1 MYKDL
6 KFPVL
11 IVHRD
16 IKADTVAGERVR
28 GIAHELEQDGFSIL
42 STASSAEG
50 RIVAST
56 HHGLACILVA
66 AEGAGENQRLLQ
78 DVVELIRVARVRAP
92 QLPIFALGEQVTI
105 ENAPAESMADL
116 HQLRGILYLFE
127 DTVPF
132 LARQVARAARNYLA
146 GLLPPFFRA
155 LVEHTAQSNYSWHTP
170 GHGGGVAYRKSPVGQ
185 AFHQFF
191 GENTL
196 RSDLSVS
203 VPELGSLLD
212 HTGPLAEAEDRA
224 ARNFGAD
231 HTFFVINGTS
241 TANKIVWHSM
251 VGREDLVLVDR
262 NCHKSILHS
271 IIMTGAIPLYL
282 TPERNE
288 LGIIGPIPLSEF
300 SKQSIAAKIAA
311 SPLARGRE
319 PKVKLAVVTN
329 STYDGLCYNA
339 ELIKQTLGDS
349 VEVLHFDEAWYAYA
363 AFHEFY
369 DGRYGMGTSRSE
381 EGPLVFATHSTH
393 KMLAAFSQASMIHV
407 QDGGTRKLDVARFNE
422 AFMMHISTSPQ
433 YGIIAS
439 LDVASAM
446 MEGPAGRSLI
456 QETFDEALSFR
467 RALANVRQNLDRN
480 AGMFCFQAATVLQ
493 ELERHA
499 PEVLIAA
506 RAALADG
513 SSLENGQCRQRELA
527 AGAFA
532 EAPDISVDY
541 ALMERSDKVA
551 VVPCSIGWSDIGSWQ
566 ALRELSAADENGNQ
580 VRGESVLHDVSNCYI
595 DSPKRLVGAVGV
607 HDLIIVDTPDALL
620 VADAAR
626 SQDVKFV
633 AQELKRR
640 GHDAFRLHRTV
651 SRPWGTYTVL
661 EEGRRFKIKRIV
673 VRPKA
678 SLSLQMHHHRSE
690 HWIVVSGMALVE
702 NGEREFLLN
711 TNESTFIPAGH
722 SHRLSNPGII
732 DLVMIEVQSGEYLGE
747 DDIVRFND
755 IYGRAPA
762 SDEKKA

>member
-16 IKADTVAGERVR
+16 IKADTVAGDRVR
-28 GIAHELEQDGFSIL
+28 AIARELEQDGFTIL

-66 AEGAGENQRLLQ
+66 AEGAGENKHLLQ
-78 DVVELIRVARVRAP
+78 DMVELIRIARVRAP

-105 ENAPAESMADL
+105 ENAPAEAMPDL
-116 HQLRGILYLFE
+116 NQLRGILYLFE

-132 LARQVARAARNYLA
+132 LARQVARAARNYLD

-155 LVEHTAQSNYSWHTP
+155 LVQHTAQSNYSWHTP

-212 HTGPLAEAEDRA
+212 HTGPLAEAEARA

-231 HTFFVINGTS
+231 HTYFVINGTS

-251 VGREDLVLVDR
+251 VGRDDLVLVDR

-282 TPERNE
+282 CPERNE

-300 SKQSIAAKIAA
+300 SRESIQAKIDA
-311 SPLARGRE
+311 SPLARGRA

-369 DGRYGMGTSRSE
+369 SGRFGMGTSRG
-381 EGPLVFATHSTH
+381 EGAPLVFTTHSTH
-393 KMLAAFSQASMIHV
+393 KLLAAFSQASMIHV
-407 QDGGTRKLDVARFNE
+407 QDGGTRQLDRDRFNE

-467 RALANVRQNLDRN
+467 RALANLRQNLAPDDWW
-480 AGMFCFQAATVLQ
+480 FSIWQPPQAEGAEGVATGDWLLQPQADWHGFGDIAEDYVL
-493 ELERHA
+493 LD
-499 PEVLIAA
+499 PIKVTLVMPG
-506 RAALADG
+506 LT
-513 SSLENGQCRQRELA
+513 A
-527 AGAFA
+527 AGALDLSGIPAAVVSKFLWERGLVVEKTGLYSFLVLFSMGITKGKWSTLLTELLEFKRSYDA
-532 EAPDISVDY
+532 NLPLFDALPSIAREGGTQYQGMGLRDLCDALHACYRENATAKALKRMYTVLPEV
-541 ALMERSDKVA
+541 ALM
-551 VVPCSIGWSDIGSWQ
+551 P
-566 ALRELSAADENGNQ
+566 ADAYNQ
-580 VRGESVLHDVSNCYI
+580 LVRGEVEAVPIEQLEGRIAAVMLVPYPPGIPLIMPGERFTAQTRSILDYLAFARTFAERFPGFDADVHGLQRQEE
-595 DSPKRLVGAVGV
+595 DGA
-607 HDLIIVDTPDALL
+607 
-620 VADAAR
+620 
-626 SQDVKFV
+626 
-633 AQELKRR
+633 
-640 GHDAFRLHRTV
+640 
-651 SRPWGTYTVL
+651 YTVDC
-661 EEGRRFKIKRIV
+661 IK
-673 VRPKA
+673 
-678 SLSLQMHHHRSE
+678 L
-690 HWIVVSGMALVE
+690 
-702 NGEREFLLN
+702 
-711 TNESTFIPAGH
+711 
-722 SHRLSNPGII
+722 
-732 DLVMIEVQSGEYLGE
+732 
-747 DDIVRFND
+747 
-755 IYGRAPA
+755 
-762 SDEKKA
+762 

>member
-16 IKADTVAGERVR
+16 IKADTVAGDRVR
-28 GIAHELEQDGFSIL
+28 AIARELELDGFSIL
-42 STASSAEG
+42 SSASSAEG

-56 HHGLACILVA
+56 HHGLSCILVA
-66 AEGAGENQRLLQ
+66 AEGAGENRHLMQ
-78 DVVELIRVARVRAP
+78 DMVELIRVARVRAP
-92 QLPIFALGEQVTI
+92 DLPIFALGEQVTI
-105 ENAPAESMADL
+105 ENAPVEAMHDL
-116 HQLRGILYLFE
+116 NHLRGILYLYE
-127 DTVPF
+127 DTVAF
-132 LARQVARAARNYLA
+132 LARQVARAARNYLD
-146 GLLPPFFRA
+146 GLLPPFFKA
-155 LVEHTAQSNYSWHTP
+155 LVQHTAESNYSWHTP

-212 HTGPLAEAEDRA
+212 HTGPLAAAEERA

-251 VGREDLVLVDR
+251 VARDDLVLVDR

-282 TPERNE
+282 CPTRNE

-300 SKQSIAAKIAA
+300 SRESIQAKIDA

-339 ELIKQTLGDS
+339 ELIKQTLAGS
-349 VEVLHFDEAWYAYA
+349 VEVMHFDEAWFAYA

-369 DGRYGMGTSRSE
+369 TGRFGMGTTRE
-381 EGPLVFATHSTH
+381 EGAPLVFSTHSTH

-407 QDGGTRKLDVARFNE
+407 QDGGERQLDRDRFND

-467 RALANVRQNLDRN
+467 RALANLRQNLPASDWWFSIWQPPGAEGVEQVASSDWQLQPNADWHGFGDVADDYVLLDPIKVTLATPGLTADGVLGATGIPAAVVSKFLWERGLVVEKTGLYSFLVLFSMGITKGKWSTLLTELLEFKRSYDGN
-480 AGMFCFQAATVLQ
+480 VVLSQSLPSIAAAGGSRYAGMGLRDLCDQLHSCYRDNATAKAMM
-493 ELERHA
+493 R
-499 PEVLIAA
+499 
-506 RAALADG
+506 
-513 SSLENGQCRQRELA
+513 
-527 AGAFA
+527 
-532 EAPDISVDY
+532 
-541 ALMERSDKVA
+541 M
-551 VVPCSIGWSDIGSWQ
+551 
-566 ALRELSAADENGNQ
+566 
-580 VRGESVLHDVSNCYI
+580 
-595 DSPKRLVGAVGV
+595 
-607 HDLIIVDTPDALL
+607 
-620 VADAAR
+620 
-626 SQDVKFV
+626 
-633 AQELKRR
+633 
-640 GHDAFRLHRTV
+640 
-651 SRPWGTYTVL
+651 YTVL
-661 EEGRRFKIKRIV
+661 PEIAMKPADAYDKLVRREIEAVPVAELQGRIAAV
-673 VRPKA
+673 
-678 SLSLQMHHHRSE
+678 M
-690 HWIVVSGMALVE
+690 LVPYPPGIPLIMP
-702 NGEREFLLN
+702 GERF
-711 TNESTFIPAGH
+711 TPATR
-722 SHRLSNPGII
+722 SII
-732 DLVMIEVQSGEYLGE
+732 DYLEFARTFDRSFPGF
-747 DDIVRFND
+747 DSDVHGLQHQD
-755 IYGRAPA
+755 SPDGRCYTV
-762 SDEKKA
+762 DCIKE

>member
-16 IKADTVAGERVR
+16 IKADTVAGDRVR
-28 GIAHELEQDGFSIL
+28 AIAQELEQDGFSIL

-66 AEGAGENQRLLQ
+66 AEGAGENKNLLQ
-78 DVVELIRVARVRAP
+78 DMVELIRIARRRAP

-105 ENAPAESMADL
+105 ENAPAEAMVDL
-116 HQLRGILYLFE
+116 NQLRGILYLFE

-132 LARQVARAARNYLA
+132 LARQVARAARNYLDC
-146 GLLPPFFRA
+146 LLPPFFKA
-155 LVEHTAQSNYSWHTP
+155 LVQHTAQSNYSWHTP

-212 HTGPLAEAEDRA
+212 HTGPLAEAESRA

-231 HTFFVINGTS
+231 HTYFVINGTS

-251 VGREDLVLVDR
+251 VGRDDLVLVDR

-282 TPERNE
+282 CPERNE

-300 SKQSIAAKIAA
+300 SRESIQAKIDA
-311 SPLARGRE
+311 SPLARGRV
-319 PKVKLAVVTN
+319 PSSSGAMVKLVVVTN

-339 ELIKQTLGDS
+339 ELIKQTLGNS

-369 DGRYGMGTSRSE
+369 AGRYGMGTARTE
-381 EGPLVFATHSTH
+381 AAPLVFTTHSTH
-393 KMLAAFSQASMIHV
+393 KLLAAFSQASMIHV
-407 QDGGTRKLDVARFNE
+407 QDGGVRQLDRDRFNE

-467 RALANVRQNLDRN
+467 RALANLRQNLSADDWWFSIWQPAKAEGTDDVVTQDWLLQPQADWHGFGEVAKDYVLLDPIKVTLVTPGLTADGKLDERGIPAAVVSKFLWERGLVVEKTGLYSFLVLFSMGITKGKWSTLLTELLEFKRSYDANLPLSDVLPSIAQAGKAFYQDMGLRDLCDALHACYREN
-480 AGMFCFQAATVLQ
+480 ATAKALKRMYTVL
-493 ELERHA
+493 
-499 PEVLIAA
+499 PEVAIKP
-506 RAALADG
+506 AD
-513 SSLENGQCRQRELA
+513 A
-527 AGAFA
+527 
-532 EAPDISVDY
+532 Y
-541 ALMERSDKVA
+541 
-551 VVPCSIGWSDIGSWQ
+551 
-566 ALRELSAADENGNQ
+566 NQ
-580 VRGESVLHDVSNCYI
+580 LVRGEVEAVPIEQLEGRIAAVMLVPYPPGIPLIMPGERFTAQTRSIIDYLAFARTFDRSFPGFDADVHGLQREN
-595 DSPKRLVGAVGV
+595 GV
-607 HDLIIVDTPDALL
+607 
-620 VADAAR
+620 
-626 SQDVKFV
+626 
-633 AQELKRR
+633 
-640 GHDAFRLHRTV
+640 
-651 SRPWGTYTVL
+651 YTVDC
-661 EEGRRFKIKRIV
+661 IK
-673 VRPKA
+673 A
-678 SLSLQMHHHRSE
+678 
-690 HWIVVSGMALVE
+690 
-702 NGEREFLLN
+702 
-711 TNESTFIPAGH
+711 
-722 SHRLSNPGII
+722 
-732 DLVMIEVQSGEYLGE
+732 
-747 DDIVRFND
+747 
-755 IYGRAPA
+755 
-762 SDEKKA
+762 

>member
-28 GIAHELEQDGFSIL
+28 AIAEELSQDGFTIL

-78 DVVELIRVARVRAP
+78 DMVELIRIARVRAP

-105 ENAPAESMADL
+105 ENAPAEAMADL
-116 HQLRGILYLFE
+116 NHLRGILYLYE
-127 DTVPF
+127 DTVSF
-132 LARQVARAARNYLA
+132 LARQVARAAHNYLD
-146 GLLPPFFRA
+146 GLLPPFFKA
-155 LVEHTAQSNYSWHTP
+155 LVQHTEQSNYSWHTP

-212 HTGPLAEAEDRA
+212 HTGPLAEAEARA

-251 VGREDLVLVDR
+251 VGRDDLVLVDR

-282 TPERNE
+282 CPERNE

-300 SKQSIAAKIAA
+300 SKESIQAKIDA
-311 SPLARGRE
+311 SPLAKGRA

-339 ELIKQTLGDS
+339 ELIKRTLADS

-369 DGRYGMGTSRSE
+369 AGRYGMGTE
-381 EGPLVFATHSTH
+381 CGEKTPLVFTTHSTH
-393 KMLAAFSQASMIHV
+393 KLLAAFSQASMIHV
-407 QDGGTRKLDVARFNE
+407 QDGGARQLDRERFNE

-467 RALANVRQNLDRN
+467 RALANLRQNLKADDWWFSIWQPPQAEGVQTGDWLLQPNAAWHGFGEIAEDYVLLDPIKVTLVMPGLSAEGALAESGIPAAVVGKFLWERGLVVEKTGLYSFLVLFSMGITKGKWSTLLTELLEFKRLYDAN
-480 AGMFCFQAATVLQ
+480 VALVDALPSVAREDAARYAGMGLRDLCDQLHACYRENATAKALKRMYTVLPQ
-493 ELERHA
+493 VA
-499 PEVLIAA
+499 IKP
-506 RAALADG
+506 AD
-513 SSLENGQCRQRELA
+513 A
-527 AGAFA
+527 
-532 EAPDISVDY
+532 Y
-541 ALMERSDKVA
+541 
-551 VVPCSIGWSDIGSWQ
+551 
-566 ALRELSAADENGNQ
+566 NQ
-580 VRGESVLHDVSNCYI
+580 LVRGEVEAVPIEQLEGRIAAVMLVPYPPGIPLIMPGERFTAETRSIIDYLQFARTFDSQFPGFDADVHGLQR
-595 DSPKRLVGAVGV
+595 DGAC
-607 HDLIIVDTPDALL
+607 
-620 VADAAR
+620 
-626 SQDVKFV
+626 
-633 AQELKRR
+633 
-640 GHDAFRLHRTV
+640 
-651 SRPWGTYTVL
+651 YTVDC
-661 EEGRRFKIKRIV
+661 IK
-673 VRPKA
+673 
-678 SLSLQMHHHRSE
+678 Q
-690 HWIVVSGMALVE
+690 
-702 NGEREFLLN
+702 
-711 TNESTFIPAGH
+711 
-722 SHRLSNPGII
+722 
-732 DLVMIEVQSGEYLGE
+732 
-747 DDIVRFND
+747 
-755 IYGRAPA
+755 
-762 SDEKKA
+762 

>member
-1 MYKDL
+1 MHKDL

-16 IKADTVAGERVR
+16 IKADTVAGDRVR
-28 GIAHELEQDGFSIL
+28 AIAQELEQDGFSIL

-56 HHGLACILVA
+56 HHGLACILVT
-66 AEGAGENQRLLQ
+66 AEGAGENKHLLQ
-78 DVVELIRVARVRAP
+78 DMVELIRIARARAP

-105 ENAPAESMADL
+105 ENAPAEAMADL
-116 HQLRGILYLFE
+116 NQLRGILYLFE

-132 LARQVARAARNYLA
+132 LARQVARAARNYLD
-146 GLLPPFFRA
+146 GLLPPFFKA
-155 LVEHTAQSNYSWHTP
+155 LVQHTSQSNYSWHTP

-212 HTGPLAEAEDRA
+212 HTGPLAEAEARA

-231 HTFFVINGTS
+231 HTYFVINGTS

-251 VGREDLVLVDR
+251 VGRDDLVLVDR

-282 TPERNE
+282 CPERNE

-300 SKQSIAAKIAA
+300 SRESIQAKIDA

-319 PKVKLAVVTN
+319 AKVKLAVVTN

-339 ELIKQTLGDS
+339 ELVKQTLGDS
-349 VEVLHFDEAWYAYA
+349 VEVLHFDEAWFAYA

-369 DGRYGMGTSRSE
+369 SGRYGMGTTCTE
-381 EGPLVFATHSTH
+381 NTPLVFTTHSTH
-393 KMLAAFSQASMIHV
+393 KLLAAFSQASMIHV
-407 QDGGTRKLDVARFNE
+407 QDGGVRQLDTDRFNE

-467 RALANVRQNLDRN
+467 RALANLGQNLSADDWWFTIWQPPQAEGTVDIATADWVLQPQADWHGFGDIAEDYVLLDPIKVTLVMPGLTAGGKLDERGIPAAVVSKFLWERGLVVEKTGLYSFLVLFSMGITKGKWSTLLTELLEFKRSYDANLPLASVLPSIAKAGGAQYHGLGLRDLCDALHNCYREN
-480 AGMFCFQAATVLQ
+480 ATAKALKHMYTVL
-493 ELERHA
+493 
-499 PEVLIAA
+499 PEIAIKP
-506 RAALADG
+506 AD
-513 SSLENGQCRQRELA
+513 A
-527 AGAFA
+527 
-532 EAPDISVDY
+532 Y
-541 ALMERSDKVA
+541 
-551 VVPCSIGWSDIGSWQ
+551 
-566 ALRELSAADENGNQ
+566 NQ
-580 VRGESVLHDVSNCYI
+580 LVRGEVEAVPVNQLQGRVAAVMLVPYPPGIPLIMPGERFTAATRSIIDYLEFARRFDDSFPGFDADVHGLQRRE
-595 DSPKRLVGAVGV
+595 DAGAVV
-607 HDLIIVDTPDALL
+607 
-620 VADAAR
+620 
-626 SQDVKFV
+626 
-633 AQELKRR
+633 
-640 GHDAFRLHRTV
+640 
-651 SRPWGTYTVL
+651 YTVDC
-661 EEGRRFKIKRIV
+661 I
-673 VRPKA
+673 
-678 SLSLQMHHHRSE
+678 
-690 HWIVVSGMALVE
+690 
-702 NGEREFLLN
+702 RE
-711 TNESTFIPAGH
+711 
-722 SHRLSNPGII
+722 
-732 DLVMIEVQSGEYLGE
+732 
-747 DDIVRFND
+747 
-755 IYGRAPA
+755 
-762 SDEKKA
+762 

>member
-16 IKADTVAGERVR
+16 IKADTVAGDRVR
-28 GIAHELEQDGFSIL
+28 AIAQELEQDGFSIL

-66 AEGAGENQRLLQ
+66 AEGAGEDKRLLQ
-78 DVVELIRVARVRAP
+78 DMVELIRISRVRAP

-105 ENAPAESMADL
+105 ENAPAEAMADL
-116 HQLRGILYLFE
+116 NQLRGILYLFE

-132 LARQVARAARNYLA
+132 LARQVARAARNYLD
-146 GLLPPFFRA
+146 GLLPPFFKA
-155 LVEHTAQSNYSWHTP
+155 LVQHTAQSNYSWHTP

-212 HTGPLAEAEDRA
+212 HTGPLAEAEARA

-231 HTFFVINGTS
+231 HTYFVINGTS

-251 VGREDLVLVDR
+251 VGRDDLVLVDR

-282 TPERNE
+282 CPERNE

-300 SKQSIAAKIAA
+300 SRESIQAKIDA
-311 SPLARGRE
+311 SPLARGRV
-319 PKVKLAVVTN
+319 PSSSGAMVKLVVVTN

-339 ELIKQTLGDS
+339 ELIKQTLGNS

-369 DGRYGMGTSRSE
+369 AGRYGMGTARTE
-381 EGPLVFATHSTH
+381 NAPLVFTTHSTH
-393 KMLAAFSQASMIHV
+393 KLLAAFSQASMIHV
-407 QDGGTRKLDVARFNE
+407 QDGGVRQLDRDRFNE

-467 RALANVRQNLDRN
+467 RALANLRQNLSIDDWWFSIWQPPQVGGDN
-480 AGMFCFQAATVLQ
+480 ASTGDWLLQPQADWHGFGEVAEDYVLLDPIKVTLVTPGLTAGGTLDAQGIPAAVVSKFLWERGLVVEKTGLYSFLVLFSMGITKGKWSTLLTELLEFKRSYDANLPLSDVLPSIAQAGKAFYQGMGLRDLCDALHACYRENATAKALKRMYTVL
-493 ELERHA
+493 
-499 PEVLIAA
+499 PEVAIKP
-506 RAALADG
+506 AD
-513 SSLENGQCRQRELA
+513 A
-527 AGAFA
+527 
-532 EAPDISVDY
+532 Y
-541 ALMERSDKVA
+541 
-551 VVPCSIGWSDIGSWQ
+551 
-566 ALRELSAADENGNQ
+566 NQ
-580 VRGESVLHDVSNCYI
+580 LVRGEVEAVPIEQLEGRIAAVMLVPYPPGIPLIMPGERFTAQTRSIIDYLIFARTFDLSFPGFDADVHGLQ
-595 DSPKRLVGAVGV
+595 REEGV
-607 HDLIIVDTPDALL
+607 
-620 VADAAR
+620 
-626 SQDVKFV
+626 
-633 AQELKRR
+633 
-640 GHDAFRLHRTV
+640 
-651 SRPWGTYTVL
+651 YTVDCIR
-661 EEGRRFKIKRIV
+661 G
-673 VRPKA
+673 
-678 SLSLQMHHHRSE
+678 
-690 HWIVVSGMALVE
+690 
-702 NGEREFLLN
+702 
-711 TNESTFIPAGH
+711 
-722 SHRLSNPGII
+722 
-732 DLVMIEVQSGEYLGE
+732 
-747 DDIVRFND
+747 
-755 IYGRAPA
+755 
-762 SDEKKA
+762 

>member
-16 IKADTVAGERVR
+16 IKADTVAGDRVR
-28 GIAHELEQDGFSIL
+28 AIAQELEQDGFSIL

-66 AEGAGENQRLLQ
+66 AEGAGENSNLLQ
-78 DVVELIRVARVRAP
+78 DMLELIRIARRRAP
-92 QLPIFALGEQVTI
+92 QLPIFAIGEQVTI
-105 ENAPAESMADL
+105 ENAPAEAMIDL
-116 HQLRGILYLFE
+116 NQLRGILYLFE

-132 LARQVARAARNYLA
+132 LARQVARAARNYLDC
-146 GLLPPFFRA
+146 LLPPFFKA
-155 LVEHTAQSNYSWHTP
+155 LVQHTSQSNYSWHTP

-212 HTGPLAEAEDRA
+212 HTGPLAEAEARA

-231 HTFFVINGTS
+231 HTYFVINGTS

-251 VGREDLVLVDR
+251 VGRDDLVLVDR

-282 TPERNE
+282 CPERNE

-300 SKQSIAAKIAA
+300 SRESIQAKIDA
-311 SPLARGRE
+311 SPLARGRV
-319 PKVKLAVVTN
+319 PSSSGAMVKLVVVTN

-339 ELIKQTLGDS
+339 ELIKQTLGNS

-369 DGRYGMGTSRSE
+369 SGRYGMGTLKTDDT
-381 EGPLVFATHSTH
+381 PLVFTTHSTH
-393 KMLAAFSQASMIHV
+393 KLLAAFSQASMIHV
-407 QDGGTRKLDVARFNE
+407 QDGGARQLDRDRFNE

-467 RALANVRQNLDRN
+467 RALANLRQNLRADDWWFSIWQPPQAEGTDDVVTENWLLQPQADWHGFGDVAEDYVLLDPIKVTLVTPGLTADGTLAEHGIPAAVVSKFLWERGLVVEKTGLYSFLVLFSMGITKGKWSTLLTELLEFKRSYDANLPLSDVLPSIAQAGN
-480 AGMFCFQAATVLQ
+480 AFYQGMGLRDLCEALHACYRENATAKALKRMYTVL
-493 ELERHA
+493 
-499 PEVLIAA
+499 PEVAIKP
-506 RAALADG
+506 AD
-513 SSLENGQCRQRELA
+513 A
-527 AGAFA
+527 
-532 EAPDISVDY
+532 Y
-541 ALMERSDKVA
+541 
-551 VVPCSIGWSDIGSWQ
+551 
-566 ALRELSAADENGNQ
+566 NQ
-580 VRGESVLHDVSNCYI
+580 LVRGEVEAVPIEQLEGRIAAVMLVPYPPGIPLIMPGERFTAQTRSIIDYLAFARTFDRSFPGFDADVHGLQRE
-595 DSPKRLVGAVGV
+595 DGV
-607 HDLIIVDTPDALL
+607 
-620 VADAAR
+620 
-626 SQDVKFV
+626 
-633 AQELKRR
+633 
-640 GHDAFRLHRTV
+640 
-651 SRPWGTYTVL
+651 YTVDC
-661 EEGRRFKIKRIV
+661 IK
-673 VRPKA
+673 
-678 SLSLQMHHHRSE
+678 
-690 HWIVVSGMALVE
+690 G
-702 NGEREFLLN
+702 
-711 TNESTFIPAGH
+711 
-722 SHRLSNPGII
+722 
-732 DLVMIEVQSGEYLGE
+732 
-747 DDIVRFND
+747 
-755 IYGRAPA
+755 
-762 SDEKKA
+762 

>member
-16 IKADTVAGERVR
+16 IKADTVAGDRVR
-28 GIAHELEQDGFSIL
+28 AIARELELDGFTIL
-42 STASSAEG
+42 SSASSAEG

-56 HHGLACILVA
+56 HHGLSCILVA
-66 AEGAGENQRLLQ
+66 AEGAGENRHLLQ
-78 DVVELIRVARVRAP
+78 DMVDLIRLARVRAP
-92 QLPIFALGEQVTI
+92 DLPIFALGEQVTI
-105 ENAPAESMADL
+105 ENAPVEAMHDL
-116 HQLRGILYLFE
+116 NHLRGILYLYE
-127 DTVPF
+127 DTVAF
-132 LARQVARAARNYLA
+132 LARQVARAARNYLD
-146 GLLPPFFRA
+146 GLLPPFFKA
-155 LVEHTAQSNYSWHTP
+155 LVQHTAESNYSWHTP

-212 HTGPLAEAEDRA
+212 HTGPLAAAEERA

-251 VGREDLVLVDR
+251 VARDDLVLVDR

-282 TPERNE
+282 CPTRNE

-300 SKQSIAAKIAA
+300 SRESIQAKIDA

-339 ELIKQTLGDS
+339 ELIKQTLAGS
-349 VEVLHFDEAWYAYA
+349 VEVMHFDEAWFAYA

-369 DGRYGMGTSRSE
+369 AGRFGMGTARE
-381 EGPLVFATHSTH
+381 EDGPLVFSTHSTH

-407 QDGGTRKLDVARFNE
+407 QDGGERQLDRDRFND

-467 RALANVRQNLDRN
+467 RALANLRQNLAASDWWFSIWQPPGAEGVEQVASSDWQLQPNAAWHGFGDVADDYVLLDPIKVTLATPGLTADGVLGETGIPAAVVSKFLWERGLVVEKTGLYSFLVLFSMGITKGKWSTLLTELLEFKRSYDGN
-480 AGMFCFQAATVLQ
+480 VALSQSLPSIAAAGGSRYAGM
-493 ELERHA
+493 
-499 PEVLIAA
+499 
-506 RAALADG
+506 G
-513 SSLENGQCRQRELA
+513 
-527 AGAFA
+527 
-532 EAPDISVDY
+532 
-541 ALMERSDKVA
+541 
-551 VVPCSIGWSDIGSWQ
+551 
-566 ALRELSAADENGNQ
+566 LRDLCDQ
-580 VRGESVLHDVSNCYI
+580 LHNCYR
-595 DSPKRLVGAVGV
+595 DNATAKAMMRM
-607 HDLIIVDTPDALL
+607 
-620 VADAAR
+620 
-626 SQDVKFV
+626 
-633 AQELKRR
+633 
-640 GHDAFRLHRTV
+640 
-651 SRPWGTYTVL
+651 YTVL
-661 EEGRRFKIKRIV
+661 PEIAMKPADAYDKLVRREIEAVPVAELEGRIAAV
-673 VRPKA
+673 
-678 SLSLQMHHHRSE
+678 M
-690 HWIVVSGMALVE
+690 LVPYPPGIPLIMP
-702 NGEREFLLN
+702 GERF
-711 TNESTFIPAGH
+711 TTATRS
-722 SHRLSNPGII
+722 II
-732 DLVMIEVQSGEYLGE
+732 DYLQFARTFDRSFPGF
-747 DDIVRFND
+747 DSDVHGLQHQD
-755 IYGRAPA
+755 GPDGRRYTV
-762 SDEKKA
+762 DCLKA

>member
-28 GIAHELEQDGFSIL
+28 EIARELELEGFTII
-42 STASSAEG
+42 STGSSAEG

-66 AEGAGENQRLLQ
+66 AEGAGENQRLLH
-78 DVVELIRVARVRAP
+78 DVIELIRVARVRAP

-105 ENAPAESMADL
+105 ENAPAEAMADL
-116 HQLRGILYLFE
+116 NQLRGLLYLFE

-132 LARQVARAARNYLA
+132 LARQVARAARNYLD
-146 GLLPPFFRA
+146 GLLPPFFKA
-155 LVEHTAQSNYSWHTP
+155 LVQHTAESNYSWHTP

-212 HTGPLAEAEDRA
+212 HTGPLAEAETRA

-231 HTFFVINGTS
+231 HTYFVINGTS

-251 VGREDLVLVDR
+251 VGRDDLVLVDR

-282 TPERNE
+282 SPERNE

-300 SKQSIAAKIAA
+300 TRESIQAKIDA
-311 SPLARGRE
+311 SPLAKGRA

-369 DGRYGMGTSRSE
+369 AGRYGMGTSRE
-381 EGPLVFATHSTH
+381 ENGPLVFSTHSTH
-393 KMLAAFSQASMIHV
+393 KLLAAFSQASMIHV
-407 QDGGTRKLDVARFNE
+407 QDGGARQLDRDRFNE

-467 RALANVRQNLDRN
+467 RALANLRQNLTADDWWFTIWQPPLAEGVDHVATGDWLLEPQADWHGFGDVADDYVLLDPIKVTLVMPGLTAGGALGERGIPAAVVSKFLWERGLVVEKTGLYSFLVLFSMGITKGKWSTLLTELLEFKRHYDANVLLVDALPSIAKADARYSGMGLRDLCDALHACYRDN
-480 AGMFCFQAATVLQ
+480 ATAKALKRMYTVL
-493 ELERHA
+493 
-499 PEVLIAA
+499 PEIAMKP
-506 RAALADG
+506 AD
-513 SSLENGQCRQRELA
+513 A
-527 AGAFA
+527 
-532 EAPDISVDY
+532 Y
-541 ALMERSDKVA
+541 
-551 VVPCSIGWSDIGSWQ
+551 
-566 ALRELSAADENGNQ
+566 NQ
-580 VRGESVLHDVSNCYI
+580 LVRGEVEAVPIDQLQGRIAAVMLVPYPPGIPLIMPGERFTQTTRSIIDYLKFARTFDCSFPGFVADVHGLQHQ
-595 DSPKRLVGAVGV
+595 DSPNG
-607 HDLIIVDTPDALL
+607 
-620 VADAAR
+620 R
-626 SQDVKFV
+626 S
-633 AQELKRR
+633 
-640 GHDAFRLHRTV
+640 
-651 SRPWGTYTVL
+651 YTVDCIL
-661 EEGRRFKIKRIV
+661 
-673 VRPKA
+673 
-678 SLSLQMHHHRSE
+678 
-690 HWIVVSGMALVE
+690 
-702 NGEREFLLN
+702 
-711 TNESTFIPAGH
+711 
-722 SHRLSNPGII
+722 
-732 DLVMIEVQSGEYLGE
+732 
-747 DDIVRFND
+747 
-755 IYGRAPA
+755 
-762 SDEKKA
+762 

>member
-1 MYKDL
+1 MYKEL

-16 IKADTVAGERVR
+16 IKADTVAGDRVR
-28 GIAHELEQDGFSIL
+28 AIARELEQDGFTIL

-78 DVVELIRVARVRAP
+78 DMVELIRVARVRAP

-105 ENAPAESMADL
+105 ENAPAEAMADL
-116 HQLRGILYLFE
+116 NQLRGLLYLYE

-132 LARQVARAARNYLA
+132 LARQVARAARNYLE

-212 HTGPLAEAEDRA
+212 HTGPLAEAEARA
-224 ARNFGAD
+224 AHNFGAD

-251 VGREDLVLVDR
+251 VGRDDLVLVDR

-300 SKQSIAAKIAA
+300 SRESIQAKIAA
-311 SPLARGRE
+311 SPLAKGRE

-339 ELIKQTLGDS
+339 ELIKQALGDS
-349 VEVLHFDEAWYAYA
+349 VGVLHFDEAWYAYA

-369 DGRYGMGTSRSE
+369 AGRYGMCTRRE
-381 EGPLVFATHSTH
+381 EHSPLVFTTHSTH
-393 KMLAAFSQASMIHV
+393 KLLAAFSQASMIHV
-407 QDGGTRKLDVARFNE
+407 QDGGARQLDRHRFNE

-456 QETFDEALSFR
+456 QETFDEALRFR
-467 RALANVRQNLDRN
+467 RALANVRENQAAGDWWFSIWQPPLAEGADAVLTTDWLLRGDADWHGFGEVADDYVLLDPIKVTLITPGLSADGKLGEQGIPAAVVSKFLWERGLVVEKTGLYSFLVLFSMGITKGKWSTLLTELLEFKRGYDAN
-480 AGMFCFQAATVLQ
+480 QPLTEALPSIATAHGAHYAGMGLRDLCDALHACYRKSAT
-493 ELERHA
+493 
-499 PEVLIAA
+499 PK
-506 RAALADG
+506 ALR
-513 SSLENGQCRQRELA
+513 SMYTTLPELA
-527 AGAFA
+527 MKPADA
-532 EAPDISVDY
+532 Y
-541 ALMERSDKVA
+541 DK
-551 VVPCSIGWSDIGSWQ
+551 
-566 ALRELSAADENGNQ
+566 L
-580 VRGESVLHDVSNCYI
+580 VRGEVEAVPLDRLQGRIAAVMLVPYPPGIPLIMPGERFTVETRAIIDYLEFARTFDQSFPGFDIDVHGLHCQE
-595 DSPKRLVGAVGV
+595 SPTGRC
-607 HDLIIVDTPDALL
+607 
-620 VADAAR
+620 
-626 SQDVKFV
+626 
-633 AQELKRR
+633 
-640 GHDAFRLHRTV
+640 
-651 SRPWGTYTVL
+651 YTVDC
-661 EEGRRFKIKRIV
+661 I
-673 VRPKA
+673 
-678 SLSLQMHHHRSE
+678 SE
-690 HWIVVSGMALVE
+690 
-702 NGEREFLLN
+702 
-711 TNESTFIPAGH
+711 
-722 SHRLSNPGII
+722 
-732 DLVMIEVQSGEYLGE
+732 
-747 DDIVRFND
+747 
-755 IYGRAPA
+755 
-762 SDEKKA
+762 

>member
-6 KFPVL
+6 NFPIL

-28 GIAHELEQDGFSIL
+28 AIAEELSKDGFTIL
-42 STASSAEG
+42 STASSTEG

-78 DVVELIRVARVRAP
+78 DMVELIRIARLRAP

-105 ENAPAESMADL
+105 ENAPAEAMADL
-116 HQLRGILYLFE
+116 NHLRGILYLYE
-127 DTVPF
+127 DTVSF
-132 LARQVARAARNYLA
+132 LARQVARAAHNYLD
-146 GLLPPFFRA
+146 GLLPPFFKA
-155 LVEHTAQSNYSWHTP
+155 LVQHTAQSNYSWHTP

-212 HTGPLAEAEDRA
+212 HTGPLAEAEARA

-251 VGREDLVLVDR
+251 VGRDDLVLVDR

-282 TPERNE
+282 MPERNE
-288 LGIIGPIPLSEF
+288 LGIIGPIPVSEF
-300 SKQSIAAKIAA
+300 SRESIQAKIDA
-311 SPLARGRE
+311 SPLARDRQARGGAPR
-319 PKVKLAVVTN
+319 VKLAVVTN

-339 ELIKQTLGDS
+339 EMVKQALGDS

-369 DGRYGMGTSRSE
+369 AGRYGMGTRCEAHS
-381 EGPLVFATHSTH
+381 PLVFTTHSTH
-393 KMLAAFSQASMIHV
+393 KLLAAFSQASMIHV
-407 QDGGTRKLDVARFNE
+407 QDGGVRQLDRDRFNE

-467 RALANVRQNLDRN
+467 RALANLRQNLATDDWWFSIWQPEQAGGEDVQTGDWLLEPNADWHGFGEVAEDYVLLDPIKVTLVMPGLSADGKLAEAGIPAAVVSKFLWERGLVVEKTGLYSFLVLFSMGITKGKWSTLLTELLEFKRLYDAN
-480 AGMFCFQAATVLQ
+480 VPLLEALPSIAREGGARYAGMGLRDLCDELHACYRENAT
-493 ELERHA
+493 A
-499 PEVLIAA
+499 KA
-506 RAALADG
+506 
-513 SSLENGQCRQRELA
+513 
-527 AGAFA
+527 
-532 EAPDISVDY
+532 
-541 ALMERSDKVA
+541 
-551 VVPCSIGWSDIGSWQ
+551 
-566 ALRELSAADENGNQ
+566 
-580 VRGESVLHDVSNCYI
+580 
-595 DSPKRLVGAVGV
+595 
-607 HDLIIVDTPDALL
+607 
-620 VADAAR
+620 
-626 SQDVKFV
+626 
-633 AQELKRR
+633 LKRM
-640 GHDAFRLHRTV
+640 
-651 SRPWGTYTVL
+651 YTVL
-661 EEGRRFKIKRIV
+661 PPLAIKPADAYDQLVRGGVEAVPIEQLEGRV
-673 VRPKA
+673 AAV
-678 SLSLQMHHHRSE
+678 M
-690 HWIVVSGMALVE
+690 LVPYPPGIPLIMP
-702 NGEREFLLN
+702 GERFAAE
-711 TNESTFIPAGH
+711 TRS
-722 SHRLSNPGII
+722 II
-732 DLVMIEVQSGEYLGE
+732 DYLQFARAF
-747 DDIVRFND
+747 DSRFPGFD
-755 IYGRAPA
+755 ADVHGLQREGACYTVDCIK
-762 SDEKKA
+762 E

>member
-16 IKADTVAGERVR
+16 IKADTVAGDRVR
-28 GIAHELEQDGFSIL
+28 EIARELELEGFTIIA
-42 STASSAEG
+42 TGSSAEG

-66 AEGAGENQRLLQ
+66 AEGAGENQRLLH
-78 DVVELIRVARVRAP
+78 DVIELIRVARVRAP

-105 ENAPAESMADL
+105 ENAPAEAMADL
-116 HQLRGILYLFE
+116 NQLRGLLYLFE

-132 LARQVARAARNYLA
+132 LARQVARAARNYLD
-146 GLLPPFFRA
+146 GLLPPFFKA
-155 LVEHTAQSNYSWHTP
+155 LVQHTAESNYSWHTP

-212 HTGPLAEAEDRA
+212 HTGPLAEAEARA

-231 HTFFVINGTS
+231 HTYFVINGTS

-251 VGREDLVLVDR
+251 VGRDDLVLVDR
-262 NCHKSILHS
+262 NCHKSVLHS

-282 TPERNE
+282 TPARNE

-300 SKQSIAAKIAA
+300 TRESIQAKIDA
-311 SPLARGRE
+311 SPLAKGRA

-369 DGRYGMGTSRSE
+369 AGRYGMGTSRE
-381 EGPLVFATHSTH
+381 DNGPLVFSTHSTH
-393 KMLAAFSQASMIHV
+393 KLLAAFSQASMIHV
-407 QDGGTRKLDVARFNE
+407 QDGGIRQLDRDRFNE

-467 RALANVRQNLDRN
+467 RALANLRQNLTADDWWFSIWQPPLAEGIDHVATGDWLLEPQADWHGFGEVADDYVLLDPIKVTLVTPGLTAGGGLSERGIPAAVVSKFLWERGLVVEKTGLYSFLVLFSMGITKGKWSTLLTELLEFKRHYDANLSLLEALPSIAKADARYNGMGLRDLCDALHACYRDN
-480 AGMFCFQAATVLQ
+480 ATAKALKRMYTVL
-493 ELERHA
+493 
-499 PEVLIAA
+499 PEIAMKP
-506 RAALADG
+506 AD
-513 SSLENGQCRQRELA
+513 A
-527 AGAFA
+527 
-532 EAPDISVDY
+532 Y
-541 ALMERSDKVA
+541 
-551 VVPCSIGWSDIGSWQ
+551 
-566 ALRELSAADENGNQ
+566 NQ
-580 VRGESVLHDVSNCYI
+580 LVRGEVEAVPIDQLQGRIAAVMLVPYPPGIPLIMPGERFTQATRSIIDYLEFARTFDCSFPGFVADVHGLQHQ
-595 DSPKRLVGAVGV
+595 DSPSGRC
-607 HDLIIVDTPDALL
+607 
-620 VADAAR
+620 
-626 SQDVKFV
+626 
-633 AQELKRR
+633 
-640 GHDAFRLHRTV
+640 
-651 SRPWGTYTVL
+651 YTVDC
-661 EEGRRFKIKRIV
+661 IK
-673 VRPKA
+673 
-678 SLSLQMHHHRSE
+678 E
-690 HWIVVSGMALVE
+690 
-702 NGEREFLLN
+702 
-711 TNESTFIPAGH
+711 
-722 SHRLSNPGII
+722 
-732 DLVMIEVQSGEYLGE
+732 
-747 DDIVRFND
+747 
-755 IYGRAPA
+755 
-762 SDEKKA
+762 

>member
-16 IKADTVAGERVR
+16 IKADTVAGDRVR
-28 GIAHELEQDGFSIL
+28 AIARELELDGFTIL
-42 STASSAEG
+42 SSASSAEG

-56 HHGLACILVA
+56 HHGLSCILVA
-66 AEGAGENQRLLQ
+66 AEGAGENRHLMQ
-78 DVVELIRVARVRAP
+78 DMVELIRVARVRAP
-92 QLPIFALGEQVTI
+92 DLPIFALGEQVTI
-105 ENAPAESMADL
+105 ENAPVEAMHDL
-116 HQLRGILYLFE
+116 NHLRGILYLYE
-127 DTVPF
+127 DTVAF
-132 LARQVARAARNYLA
+132 LARQVARAARNYLD
-146 GLLPPFFRA
+146 GLLPPFFKA
-155 LVEHTAQSNYSWHTP
+155 LVQHTAESNYSWHTP

-212 HTGPLAEAEDRA
+212 HTGPLAAAEERA

-251 VGREDLVLVDR
+251 VARDDLVLVDR

-282 TPERNE
+282 CPTRNE

-300 SKQSIAAKIAA
+300 SRESIQAKIDA

-339 ELIKQTLGDS
+339 ELIKQTLAGS
-349 VEVLHFDEAWYAYA
+349 VEVMHFDEAWFAYA

-369 DGRYGMGTSRSE
+369 TGRFGMGTTRE
-381 EGPLVFATHSTH
+381 EGAPLVFSTHSTH

-407 QDGGTRKLDVARFNE
+407 QDGGERQLDRDRFND

-467 RALANVRQNLDRN
+467 RALANLRQNLPASDWWFSIWQPPGAEGVEQVASSDWQLQPNADWHGFGDVADDYVLLDPIKVTLATPGLTADGVLGETGIPAAVVSKFLWERGLVVEKTGLYSFLVLFSMGITKGKWSTLLTELLEFKRSYDGN
-480 AGMFCFQAATVLQ
+480 VALSQSLPSIAAAGGSRYAGMGLRDLCDQLHSCYRDNATAKAMM
-493 ELERHA
+493 R
-499 PEVLIAA
+499 
-506 RAALADG
+506 
-513 SSLENGQCRQRELA
+513 
-527 AGAFA
+527 
-532 EAPDISVDY
+532 
-541 ALMERSDKVA
+541 M
-551 VVPCSIGWSDIGSWQ
+551 
-566 ALRELSAADENGNQ
+566 
-580 VRGESVLHDVSNCYI
+580 
-595 DSPKRLVGAVGV
+595 
-607 HDLIIVDTPDALL
+607 
-620 VADAAR
+620 
-626 SQDVKFV
+626 
-633 AQELKRR
+633 
-640 GHDAFRLHRTV
+640 
-651 SRPWGTYTVL
+651 YTVL
-661 EEGRRFKIKRIV
+661 PEIAMKPADAYDKLVRREIEAVPVAELQGRIAAV
-673 VRPKA
+673 
-678 SLSLQMHHHRSE
+678 M
-690 HWIVVSGMALVE
+690 LVPYPPGIPLIMP
-702 NGEREFLLN
+702 GERF
-711 TNESTFIPAGH
+711 TPATR
-722 SHRLSNPGII
+722 SII
-732 DLVMIEVQSGEYLGE
+732 DYLEFARTFDRSFPGF
-747 DDIVRFND
+747 DSDVHGLQHQD
-755 IYGRAPA
+755 SPDGRCYTV
-762 SDEKKA
+762 DCIKE

>member
-16 IKADTVAGERVR
+16 IKADTVAGDRVR
-28 GIAHELEQDGFSIL
+28 AIARELELDGFTIL
-42 STASSAEG
+42 SSASSAEG

-56 HHGLACILVA
+56 HHGLSCILVA
-66 AEGAGENQRLLQ
+66 AEGAGENRHLMQ
-78 DVVELIRVARVRAP
+78 DMVELIRVARVRAP
-92 QLPIFALGEQVTI
+92 DLPIFALGEQVTI
-105 ENAPAESMADL
+105 ENAPVEAMHDL
-116 HQLRGILYLFE
+116 NHLRGILYLYE
-127 DTVPF
+127 DTVAF
-132 LARQVARAARNYLA
+132 LARQVARAARNYLD
-146 GLLPPFFRA
+146 GLLPPFFKA
-155 LVEHTAQSNYSWHTP
+155 LVHHTAESNYSWHTP

-212 HTGPLAEAEDRA
+212 HTGPLAAAEERA

-251 VGREDLVLVDR
+251 VARDDLVLVDR

-282 TPERNE
+282 CPTRNE

-300 SKQSIAAKIAA
+300 SRESIQAKIDA

-339 ELIKQTLGDS
+339 ELIKQTLAGS
-349 VEVLHFDEAWYAYA
+349 VEVMHFDEAWFAYA

-369 DGRYGMGTSRSE
+369 TGRFGMGTTRE
-381 EGPLVFATHSTH
+381 EGAPLVFSTHSTH

-407 QDGGTRKLDVARFNE
+407 QDGGERQLDRDRFND

-467 RALANVRQNLDRN
+467 RALANLRQNLPANDWWFSIWQPPGAEGVEQVASSDWQLQPN
-480 AGMFCFQAATVLQ
+480 ADWHGFGDVADDYVLLDPIKVTLATPGLTADGVLGETGIPAAVVSKFLWERGLVVEKTGLYSFLVLFSMGITKGKWSTLLT
-493 ELERHA
+493 ELLEFKRSYDGNVA
-499 PEVLIAA
+499 LSQSLPSIAA
-506 RAALADG
+506 AGG
-513 SSLENGQCRQRELA
+513 SR
-527 AGAFA
+527 
-532 EAPDISVDY
+532 Y
-541 ALMERSDKVA
+541 ASM
-551 VVPCSIGWSDIGSWQ
+551 G
-566 ALRELSAADENGNQ
+566 LRDLCDQ
-580 VRGESVLHDVSNCYI
+580 LHSCYR
-595 DSPKRLVGAVGV
+595 DNATAKAMMRM
-607 HDLIIVDTPDALL
+607 
-620 VADAAR
+620 
-626 SQDVKFV
+626 
-633 AQELKRR
+633 
-640 GHDAFRLHRTV
+640 
-651 SRPWGTYTVL
+651 YTVL
-661 EEGRRFKIKRIV
+661 PEIAMKPADAYDKLVRREIEAVPVAELQGRIAAV
-673 VRPKA
+673 
-678 SLSLQMHHHRSE
+678 M
-690 HWIVVSGMALVE
+690 LVPYPPGIPLIMP
-702 NGEREFLLN
+702 GERF
-711 TNESTFIPAGH
+711 TPATR
-722 SHRLSNPGII
+722 SII
-732 DLVMIEVQSGEYLGE
+732 DYLEFARTFDRSFPGF
-747 DDIVRFND
+747 DSDVHGLQHQD
-755 IYGRAPA
+755 SPDGRCYTV
-762 SDEKKA
+762 DCIKE

>member
-16 IKADTVAGERVR
+16 IKADTVAGDRVR
-28 GIAHELEQDGFSIL
+28 AIAQELTQDGFSIL
-42 STASSAEG
+42 PTASAAEG

-66 AEGAGENQRLLQ
+66 AEGAGENSRLLQ
-78 DVVELIRVARVRAP
+78 DMVELIRVARVRAP

-105 ENAPAESMADL
+105 ENAPAEAMADL
-116 HQLRGILYLFE
+116 NHLRGILYLYE
-127 DTVPF
+127 DTVSF
-132 LARQVARAARNYLA
+132 LARQVARAAHNYLD
-146 GLLPPFFRA
+146 GLLPPFFKA
-155 LVEHTAQSNYSWHTP
+155 LVQHTAQSNYSWHTP

-212 HTGPLAEAEDRA
+212 HTGPLAEAEARA

-251 VGREDLVLVDR
+251 VGRDDLVLVDR

-282 TPERNE
+282 CPERNE
-288 LGIIGPIPLSEF
+288 LGIIGPIPLVEF
-300 SKQSIAAKIAA
+300 SKASIQAKIDA
-311 SPLARGRE
+311 SPLARGRA

-339 ELIKQTLGDS
+339 EMVKQALGDS

-369 DGRYGMGTSRSE
+369 AGRYGMGTQYDERS
-381 EGPLVFATHSTH
+381 PLVFSTHSTH
-393 KMLAAFSQASMIHV
+393 KLLAAFSQASMIHV
-407 QDGGTRKLDVARFNE
+407 QDGGQRQLDRDRFNE

-467 RALANVRQNLDRN
+467 RALANVRRNLSAEDWWFSIWQPGE
-480 AGMFCFQAATVLQ
+480 ADGADSLKTSDWVLQ
-493 ELERHA
+493 PDADWHGFGEVADDYVLLDPIKVTLVMPGLNAAGKLEQQGIPAAVVSKFLWERGLVVEKTGLYSFLVLFSMGITKGKWSTLLTELLEFKRSYDANLPLIDVLPSIAHA
-499 PEVLIAA
+499 GTGRYQGMGL
-506 RAALADG
+506 RDLCDALHG
-513 SSLENGQCRQRELA
+513 CYRENATAKALKSMYTALPELA
-527 AGAFA
+527 IK
-532 EAPDISVDY
+532 P
-541 ALMERSDKVA
+541 
-551 VVPCSIGWSDIGSWQ
+551 
-566 ALRELSAADENGNQ
+566 ADAYDRL
-580 VRGESVLHDVSNCYI
+580 VRGEVEAVPIDQLQGRIAAVMLVPYPPGIPLIMPGERFTAATRSILDYLAFARTFDQAFPGFDIDVHGLQTEAGEYC
-595 DSPKRLVGAVGV
+595 
-607 HDLIIVDTPDALL
+607 VDC
-620 VADAAR
+620 
-626 SQDVKFV
+626 
-633 AQELKRR
+633 
-640 GHDAFRLHRTV
+640 
-651 SRPWGTYTVL
+651 
-661 EEGRRFKIKRIV
+661 
-673 VRPKA
+673 
-678 SLSLQMHHHRSE
+678 
-690 HWIVVSGMALVE
+690 LVE
-702 NGEREFLLN
+702 
-711 TNESTFIPAGH
+711 
-722 SHRLSNPGII
+722 
-732 DLVMIEVQSGEYLGE
+732 
-747 DDIVRFND
+747 
-755 IYGRAPA
+755 
-762 SDEKKA
+762 

>member
-6 KFPVL
+6 NFPIL

-28 GIAHELEQDGFSIL
+28 AIAEELGKDGFTIL

-78 DVVELIRVARVRAP
+78 DMVELIRIARVRAP

-105 ENAPAESMADL
+105 ENAPAEAMADL
-116 HQLRGILYLFE
+116 NHLRGILYLYE
-127 DTVPF
+127 DTVSF
-132 LARQVARAARNYLA
+132 LARQVARAAHNYLD
-146 GLLPPFFRA
+146 GLLPPFFKA
-155 LVEHTAQSNYSWHTP
+155 LVQHTAQSNYSWHTP

-212 HTGPLAEAEDRA
+212 HTGPLAEAEARA

-251 VGREDLVLVDR
+251 VGRDDLVLVDR

-282 TPERNE
+282 CPERNE
-288 LGIIGPIPLSEF
+288 LGIIGPIPLNEF
-300 SKQSIAAKIAA
+300 SKESIQAKIDA
-311 SPLARGRE
+311 SPLARGRA

-339 ELIKQTLGDS
+339 EMVKQALGDS

-369 DGRYGMGTSRSE
+369 AGRYGMGTRCEAHS
-381 EGPLVFATHSTH
+381 PLVFSTHSTH
-393 KMLAAFSQASMIHV
+393 KLLAAFSQASMIHV
-407 QDGGTRKLDVARFNE
+407 QDGGARQLDRDRFNE

-446 MEGPAGRSLI
+446 MEGPTGRSLI

-467 RALANVRQNLDRN
+467 RALANLRQNLAADDWWFSIWQPDQAGGEGVHTGDWLLQPNADWHGFGEIAEDYVLLDPIKVTLVMPGLSADGRLTEAGIPAAVVSKFLWERGLVVEKTGLYSFLVLFSMGITKGKWSTLLTELLEFKRLYDAN
-480 AGMFCFQAATVLQ
+480 VPLLDALPSIAREGGARYAGMGLRDLCDELHGCYRENATAKALKHMYTVLPQ
-493 ELERHA
+493 VA
-499 PEVLIAA
+499 IKP
-506 RAALADG
+506 AD
-513 SSLENGQCRQRELA
+513 A
-527 AGAFA
+527 
-532 EAPDISVDY
+532 Y
-541 ALMERSDKVA
+541 DK
-551 VVPCSIGWSDIGSWQ
+551 
-566 ALRELSAADENGNQ
+566 L
-580 VRGESVLHDVSNCYI
+580 VRGEVEAVPIEQLEGRLAAVMLVPYPPGIPLIMPGERFTAETRSIIDYLQFARTFDSQFPGFDADVHGLQR
-595 DSPKRLVGAVGV
+595 DGAC
-607 HDLIIVDTPDALL
+607 
-620 VADAAR
+620 
-626 SQDVKFV
+626 
-633 AQELKRR
+633 
-640 GHDAFRLHRTV
+640 
-651 SRPWGTYTVL
+651 YTVDC
-661 EEGRRFKIKRIV
+661 IK
-673 VRPKA
+673 
-678 SLSLQMHHHRSE
+678 E
-690 HWIVVSGMALVE
+690 
-702 NGEREFLLN
+702 
-711 TNESTFIPAGH
+711 
-722 SHRLSNPGII
+722 
-732 DLVMIEVQSGEYLGE
+732 
-747 DDIVRFND
+747 
-755 IYGRAPA
+755 
-762 SDEKKA
+762 

>member
-16 IKADTVAGERVR
+16 IKADTVAGDRVR
-28 GIAHELEQDGFSIL
+28 AIARELELDGFTIL
-42 STASSAEG
+42 SSASSAEG

-56 HHGLACILVA
+56 HHGLSCILVA
-66 AEGAGENQRLLQ
+66 AEGAGENRHLMQ
-78 DVVELIRVARVRAP
+78 DMVELIRVARVRAP
-92 QLPIFALGEQVTI
+92 DLPIFALGEQVTI
-105 ENAPAESMADL
+105 ENAPVEAMHDL
-116 HQLRGILYLFE
+116 NHLRGILYLYE
-127 DTVPF
+127 DTVAF
-132 LARQVARAARNYLA
+132 LARQVARAARNYLD
-146 GLLPPFFRA
+146 GLLPPFFKA
-155 LVEHTAQSNYSWHTP
+155 LVQHTAESNYSWHTP

-212 HTGPLAEAEDRA
+212 HTGPLAAAEERA

-251 VGREDLVLVDR
+251 VARDDLVLVDR

-282 TPERNE
+282 CPTRNE

-300 SKQSIAAKIAA
+300 SRESIQAKIDA

-339 ELIKQTLGDS
+339 ELIKQTLAGS
-349 VEVLHFDEAWYAYA
+349 VEVMHFDEAWFAYA

-369 DGRYGMGTSRSE
+369 TGRFGMGTSRE
-381 EGPLVFATHSTH
+381 EGAPLVFSTHSTH

-407 QDGGTRKLDVARFNE
+407 QDGGERQLDRDRFND

-467 RALANVRQNLDRN
+467 RALANLRQNLPASDWWFSIWQPPGAEGVEQVASSDWQLQPNADWHGFGDVADDYVLLDPIKVTLATPGLTADGVLGATGIPAAVVSKFLWERGLVVEKTGLYSFLVLFSMGITKGKWSTLLTELLEFKRSYDGN
-480 AGMFCFQAATVLQ
+480 VALSQSLPSIAAAGGSRYAGMGLRDLCDQLHSCYRDNATAKAMM
-493 ELERHA
+493 R
-499 PEVLIAA
+499 
-506 RAALADG
+506 
-513 SSLENGQCRQRELA
+513 
-527 AGAFA
+527 
-532 EAPDISVDY
+532 
-541 ALMERSDKVA
+541 M
-551 VVPCSIGWSDIGSWQ
+551 
-566 ALRELSAADENGNQ
+566 
-580 VRGESVLHDVSNCYI
+580 
-595 DSPKRLVGAVGV
+595 
-607 HDLIIVDTPDALL
+607 
-620 VADAAR
+620 
-626 SQDVKFV
+626 
-633 AQELKRR
+633 
-640 GHDAFRLHRTV
+640 
-651 SRPWGTYTVL
+651 YTVL
-661 EEGRRFKIKRIV
+661 PEIAMKPADAYDKLVRREIEAVPVAELQGRIAAV
-673 VRPKA
+673 
-678 SLSLQMHHHRSE
+678 M
-690 HWIVVSGMALVE
+690 LVPYPPGIPLIMP
-702 NGEREFLLN
+702 GERF
-711 TNESTFIPAGH
+711 TPATR
-722 SHRLSNPGII
+722 SII
-732 DLVMIEVQSGEYLGE
+732 DYLEFARTFDRSFPGF
-747 DDIVRFND
+747 DSDVHGLQHQD
-755 IYGRAPA
+755 SPDGRCYTV
-762 SDEKKA
+762 DCIKE

>member
-16 IKADTVAGERVR
+16 IKADTVAGDRVR
-28 GIAHELEQDGFSIL
+28 AIAQELTQDGFSIL
-42 STASSAEG
+42 PTASAAEG

-66 AEGAGENQRLLQ
+66 AEGAGENSRLLQ
-78 DVVELIRVARVRAP
+78 DMVELIRVARVRAP

-105 ENAPAESMADL
+105 ENAPAEAMADL
-116 HQLRGILYLFE
+116 NHLRGILYLYE
-127 DTVPF
+127 DTVSF
-132 LARQVARAARNYLA
+132 LARQVARAAHNYLD
-146 GLLPPFFRA
+146 GLLPPFFKA
-155 LVEHTAQSNYSWHTP
+155 LVQHTAQSNYSWHTP

-212 HTGPLAEAEDRA
+212 HTGPLAEAEARA

-251 VGREDLVLVDR
+251 VGRDDLVLVDR

-282 TPERNE
+282 CPERNE

-300 SKQSIAAKIAA
+300 SRDSIQAKIDA

-339 ELIKQTLGDS
+339 EMVKQALGDS

-369 DGRYGMGTSRSE
+369 AGRYGMGTQCDAHS
-381 EGPLVFATHSTH
+381 PLVFTTHSTH
-393 KMLAAFSQASMIHV
+393 KLLAAFSQASMIHV
-407 QDGGTRKLDVARFNE
+407 QDGGQRQLDRDRFNE

-467 RALANVRQNLDRN
+467 RALANVRRNLN
-480 AGMFCFQAATVLQ
+480 AEDWWFSIWQPGEAEGADNLSTGDWVLQ
-493 ELERHA
+493 PDADWHGFGDVASDYVLLDPIKVTLVMPGLNAAGRLEEQGIPAAVVSKFLWERGLVVEKTGLYSFLVLFSMGITKGKWSTLLTELLEFKRSYDANLPLMDVLPSIAHA
-499 PEVLIAA
+499 GGGRYQGMGLRDLCDALHGCYRDNATAKALKSMYTALPEVAIKP
-506 RAALADG
+506 ADAYDR
-513 SSLENGQCRQRELA
+513 L
-527 AGAFA
+527 
-532 EAPDISVDY
+532 
-541 ALMERSDKVA
+541 
-551 VVPCSIGWSDIGSWQ
+551 
-566 ALRELSAADENGNQ
+566 
-580 VRGESVLHDVSNCYI
+580 VRGEVEAVPIDQLQGRIAAVMLVPYPPGIPLIMPGERFTAATRSILDYLAFARTFDQAFPGFDIDVHGLQTEAGEYC
-595 DSPKRLVGAVGV
+595 
-607 HDLIIVDTPDALL
+607 VDC
-620 VADAAR
+620 
-626 SQDVKFV
+626 
-633 AQELKRR
+633 
-640 GHDAFRLHRTV
+640 
-651 SRPWGTYTVL
+651 
-661 EEGRRFKIKRIV
+661 
-673 VRPKA
+673 
-678 SLSLQMHHHRSE
+678 
-690 HWIVVSGMALVE
+690 LVE
-702 NGEREFLLN
+702 
-711 TNESTFIPAGH
+711 
-722 SHRLSNPGII
+722 
-732 DLVMIEVQSGEYLGE
+732 
-747 DDIVRFND
+747 
-755 IYGRAPA
+755 
-762 SDEKKA
+762 

>member
-16 IKADTVAGERVR
+16 IKADTVAGDRVR
-28 GIAHELEQDGFSIL
+28 AIAQELTQDGFSIL
-42 STASSAEG
+42 PTASAAEG

-66 AEGAGENQRLLQ
+66 AEGAGENSRLLQ
-78 DVVELIRVARVRAP
+78 DMVELIRVARVRAP

-105 ENAPAESMADL
+105 ENAPAEAMADL
-116 HQLRGILYLFE
+116 NHLRGILYLYE
-127 DTVPF
+127 DTVSF
-132 LARQVARAARNYLA
+132 LARQVARAAHNYLD
-146 GLLPPFFRA
+146 GLLPPFFKA
-155 LVEHTAQSNYSWHTP
+155 LVQHTAQSNYSWHTP

-212 HTGPLAEAEDRA
+212 HTGPLAEAEARA

-251 VGREDLVLVDR
+251 VGRDDLVLVDR

-282 TPERNE
+282 CPERNE

-300 SKQSIAAKIAA
+300 SRESIQAKIDA

-339 ELIKQTLGDS
+339 EMVKQALGDS

-369 DGRYGMGTSRSE
+369 AGRYGMGTQCDAHS
-381 EGPLVFATHSTH
+381 PLVFTTHSTH
-393 KMLAAFSQASMIHV
+393 KLLAAFSQASMIHV
-407 QDGGTRKLDVARFNE
+407 QDGGQRQLDRDRFNE

-467 RALANVRQNLDRN
+467 RALANVRRNLN
-480 AGMFCFQAATVLQ
+480 AEDWWFSIWQPGEAEGADNLSTGDWVLQ
-493 ELERHA
+493 PDADWHGFGDVASDYVLLDPIKVTLVMPGLNAAGRLEEQGIPAAVVSKFLWERGLVVEKTGLYSFLVLFSMGITKGKWSTLLTELLEFKRSYDANLPLIDVLPSIAHA
-499 PEVLIAA
+499 GGGRYQGMGLRDLCDALHGCYRDNATAKALKSMYTALPEVAIKP
-506 RAALADG
+506 ADAYDR
-513 SSLENGQCRQRELA
+513 L
-527 AGAFA
+527 
-532 EAPDISVDY
+532 
-541 ALMERSDKVA
+541 
-551 VVPCSIGWSDIGSWQ
+551 
-566 ALRELSAADENGNQ
+566 
-580 VRGESVLHDVSNCYI
+580 VRGEVEAVPIDQLQGRIAAVMLVPYPPGIPLIMPGERFTAATRSILDYLAFARTFDQAFPGFDIDVHGLQTDAGEYC
-595 DSPKRLVGAVGV
+595 
-607 HDLIIVDTPDALL
+607 VDC
-620 VADAAR
+620 
-626 SQDVKFV
+626 
-633 AQELKRR
+633 
-640 GHDAFRLHRTV
+640 
-651 SRPWGTYTVL
+651 
-661 EEGRRFKIKRIV
+661 
-673 VRPKA
+673 
-678 SLSLQMHHHRSE
+678 
-690 HWIVVSGMALVE
+690 LVE
-702 NGEREFLLN
+702 
-711 TNESTFIPAGH
+711 
-722 SHRLSNPGII
+722 
-732 DLVMIEVQSGEYLGE
+732 
-747 DDIVRFND
+747 
-755 IYGRAPA
+755 
-762 SDEKKA
+762 

>member
-6 KFPVL
+6 NFPIL

-28 GIAHELEQDGFSIL
+28 AIAEELGKDGFTIL

-78 DVVELIRVARVRAP
+78 DMVELIRIARVRAP

-105 ENAPAESMADL
+105 ENAPADAMADL
-116 HQLRGILYLFE
+116 NHLRGILYLYE
-127 DTVPF
+127 DTVSF
-132 LARQVARAARNYLA
+132 LARQVARAAHNYLD
-146 GLLPPFFRA
+146 GLLPPFFKA
-155 LVEHTAQSNYSWHTP
+155 LVQHTAQSNYSWHTP

-212 HTGPLAEAEDRA
+212 HTGPLAEAEARA

-251 VGREDLVLVDR
+251 VGRDDLVLVDR

-282 TPERNE
+282 CPERNE
-288 LGIIGPIPLSEF
+288 LGIIGPIPISEF
-300 SKQSIAAKIAA
+300 SKESIQAKIDA
-311 SPLARGRE
+311 SPLARGRA

-339 ELIKQTLGDS
+339 EMVKQALGDS

-369 DGRYGMGTSRSE
+369 AGRYGMGTRCDEHS
-381 EGPLVFATHSTH
+381 PLVFSTHSTH
-393 KMLAAFSQASMIHV
+393 KLLAAFSQASMIHV
-407 QDGGTRKLDVARFNE
+407 QDGGQRQLDRDRFNE

-467 RALANVRQNLDRN
+467 RALANLRQNLAADDWWFSIWQPEQAGGEGVHTGDWLLQPNADWHGFGDIAEDYVLLDPIKVTLVMPGLSADGKLAEAGIPAAVVSKFLWERGLVVEKTGLYSFLVLFSMGITKGKWSTLLTELLEFKRLYDAN
-480 AGMFCFQAATVLQ
+480 VPLAEALPSIAREGGARYAGMGLRDLCDELHGCYRENATAKALKRMYTVLPQ
-493 ELERHA
+493 VA
-499 PEVLIAA
+499 IKP
-506 RAALADG
+506 AD
-513 SSLENGQCRQRELA
+513 A
-527 AGAFA
+527 
-532 EAPDISVDY
+532 Y
-541 ALMERSDKVA
+541 DK
-551 VVPCSIGWSDIGSWQ
+551 
-566 ALRELSAADENGNQ
+566 L
-580 VRGESVLHDVSNCYI
+580 VRGEVEAVPIEQLEGRLAAVMLVPYPPGIPLIMPGERFTAETRSIIDYLQFARTFDSQFPGFDADVHGLQ
-595 DSPKRLVGAVGV
+595 REGAC
-607 HDLIIVDTPDALL
+607 
-620 VADAAR
+620 
-626 SQDVKFV
+626 
-633 AQELKRR
+633 
-640 GHDAFRLHRTV
+640 
-651 SRPWGTYTVL
+651 YTVDC
-661 EEGRRFKIKRIV
+661 I
-673 VRPKA
+673 
-678 SLSLQMHHHRSE
+678 
-690 HWIVVSGMALVE
+690 
-702 NGEREFLLN
+702 RE
-711 TNESTFIPAGH
+711 
-722 SHRLSNPGII
+722 
-732 DLVMIEVQSGEYLGE
+732 
-747 DDIVRFND
+747 
-755 IYGRAPA
+755 
-762 SDEKKA
+762 

>member
-16 IKADTVAGERVR
+16 IKADTVAGDRVR
-28 GIAHELEQDGFSIL
+28 AIAQELTQDGFSIL
-42 STASSAEG
+42 PTASAAEG

-66 AEGAGENQRLLQ
+66 AEGAGENSRLLQ
-78 DVVELIRVARVRAP
+78 DMVELIRVARVRAP

-105 ENAPAESMADL
+105 ENAPAEAMADL
-116 HQLRGILYLFE
+116 NHLRGILYLYE
-127 DTVPF
+127 DTVSF
-132 LARQVARAARNYLA
+132 LARQVARAAHNYLD
-146 GLLPPFFRA
+146 GVLPPFFKA
-155 LVEHTAQSNYSWHTP
+155 LVQHTEQSNYSWHTP

-212 HTGPLAEAEDRA
+212 HTGPLAEAEARA

-251 VGREDLVLVDR
+251 VGRDDLVLVDR

-282 TPERNE
+282 CPERNE

-300 SKQSIAAKIAA
+300 SKESIQAKIDA
-311 SPLARGRE
+311 SPLARGRA

-339 ELIKQTLGDS
+339 EMVKQALGDS

-369 DGRYGMGTSRSE
+369 AGRYGMGTLCDEHS
-381 EGPLVFATHSTH
+381 PLVFTTHSTH
-393 KMLAAFSQASMIHV
+393 KLLAAFSQASMIHV
-407 QDGGTRKLDVARFNE
+407 QDGGQRQLDRDRFNE

-467 RALANVRQNLDRN
+467 RALANVRRNLSAEDWWFSIWQP
-480 AGMFCFQAATVLQ
+480 GAADGADSLATADWVLQ
-493 ELERHA
+493 PDADWHGFG
-499 PEVLIAA
+499 EV
-506 RAALADG
+506 AD
-513 SSLENGQCRQRELA
+513 
-527 AGAFA
+527 
-532 EAPDISVDY
+532 DY
-541 ALMERSDKVA
+541 VLLDPIKVTL
-551 VVPCSIGWSDIGSWQ
+551 VMPG
-566 ALRELSAADENGNQ
+566 LSAAGKLESQGIPAAVVSKFLWERGLVVEKTGLYSFLVLFSMGITKGKWSTLLTELLEFKRSYDANLPLIDVLPSIAHAGGGRYHGMGLRDLCDALHGCYRDNATAKALRSMYTALPEIAIKPADAYDRL
-580 VRGESVLHDVSNCYI
+580 VRGEVEAVPIDQLQGRIAAVMLVPYPPGIPLIMPGERFTTQSRSILDYLAFARTFDKAFPGFDV
-595 DSPKRLVGAVGV
+595 DV
-607 HDLIIVDTPDALL
+607 HGLQTDT
-620 VADAAR
+620 
-626 SQDVKFV
+626 
-633 AQELKRR
+633 
-640 GHDAFRLHRTV
+640 GH
-651 SRPWGTYTVL
+651 YTVDC
-661 EEGRRFKIKRIV
+661 
-673 VRPKA
+673 
-678 SLSLQMHHHRSE
+678 
-690 HWIVVSGMALVE
+690 LVE
-702 NGEREFLLN
+702 
-711 TNESTFIPAGH
+711 
-722 SHRLSNPGII
+722 
-732 DLVMIEVQSGEYLGE
+732 
-747 DDIVRFND
+747 
-755 IYGRAPA
+755 
-762 SDEKKA
+762 

>member
-6 KFPVL
+6 NFPVL

-28 GIAHELEQDGFSIL
+28 AIAQELGKDGFTIL

-78 DVVELIRVARVRAP
+78 DMVELIRIARVRAP

-105 ENAPAESMADL
+105 ENAPAEAMADL
-116 HQLRGILYLFE
+116 NHLRGILYLYE
-127 DTVPF
+127 DTVSF
-132 LARQVARAARNYLA
+132 LARQVARAAHNYLD
-146 GLLPPFFRA
+146 GLLPPFFKA
-155 LVEHTAQSNYSWHTP
+155 LVQHTAQSNYSWHTP

-212 HTGPLAEAEDRA
+212 HTGPLAEAEARA

-251 VGREDLVLVDR
+251 VGRDDLVLVDR

-282 TPERNE
+282 CPERNE

-300 SKQSIAAKIAA
+300 SRESIQAKIDA
-311 SPLARGRE
+311 SPLARGRAAR
-319 PKVKLAVVTN
+319 VKLAVVTN

-339 ELIKQTLGDS
+339 EMVKQALGDS

-369 DGRYGMGTSRSE
+369 AGRYGMGTQCDE
-381 EGPLVFATHSTH
+381 HAPLVFSTHSTH
-393 KMLAAFSQASMIHV
+393 KLLAAFSQASMIHV
-407 QDGGTRKLDVARFNE
+407 QDGGTRALDRDRFNE

-446 MEGPAGRSLI
+446 MEGPAGRSLV

-467 RALANVRQNLDRN
+467 RALANLRQNLAGDDWWFSIWQPEQVAGEEGAQRTGDWLLQPN
-480 AGMFCFQAATVLQ
+480 AAWHGFGEVAEDYVLLDPIKVTLVMPGLSADGTLADSGIPAAVVSKFLWERGLVVEKTGLYSFLVLFSMGITKGKWSTLLTELLEFKRLYDANVPLGDALPSIAREGGARYTGLGLRDLCDELHGFYRENATARALKLMYTVL
-493 ELERHA
+493 
-499 PEVLIAA
+499 PEVAMKP
-506 RAALADG
+506 AD
-513 SSLENGQCRQRELA
+513 A
-527 AGAFA
+527 
-532 EAPDISVDY
+532 Y
-541 ALMERSDKVA
+541 DK
-551 VVPCSIGWSDIGSWQ
+551 
-566 ALRELSAADENGNQ
+566 L
-580 VRGESVLHDVSNCYI
+580 VRGEVEAVLVEQLEGRIAAVMLVPYPPGIPLIMPGERFTSETRSIIDYLHFARTFDRRFPGFDADVHGLQ
-595 DSPKRLVGAVGV
+595 R
-607 HDLIIVDTPDALL
+607 
-620 VADAAR
+620 
-626 SQDVKFV
+626 
-633 AQELKRR
+633 
-640 GHDAFRLHRTV
+640 
-651 SRPWGTYTVL
+651 
-661 EEGRRFKIKRIV
+661 EEGRYTVDCI
-673 VRPKA
+673 
-678 SLSLQMHHHRSE
+678 
-690 HWIVVSGMALVE
+690 
-702 NGEREFLLN
+702 RE
-711 TNESTFIPAGH
+711 
-722 SHRLSNPGII
+722 
-732 DLVMIEVQSGEYLGE
+732 
-747 DDIVRFND
+747 
-755 IYGRAPA
+755 
-762 SDEKKA
+762 

>member
-28 GIAHELEQDGFSIL
+28 AIAQELSQDGFTIL

-66 AEGAGENQRLLQ
+66 AEGAGENRHLLQ
-78 DVVELIRVARVRAP
+78 DMVELIRIARVRAP

-105 ENAPAESMADL
+105 ENAPAEAMADL
-116 HQLRGILYLFE
+116 NHLRGILYLYE
-127 DTVPF
+127 DTVSF
-132 LARQVARAARNYLA
+132 LARQVARAAHNYLD
-146 GLLPPFFRA
+146 GLLPPFFKA
-155 LVEHTAQSNYSWHTP
+155 LVQHTEQSNYSWHTP

-212 HTGPLAEAEDRA
+212 HTGPLAEAEARA

-251 VGREDLVLVDR
+251 VGRDDLVLVDR

-282 TPERNE
+282 CPERNE

-300 SKQSIAAKIAA
+300 SKESIQAKIDA
-311 SPLARGRE
+311 SPLAKGRA

-339 ELIKQTLGDS
+339 ELIKRTLADS

-369 DGRYGMGTSRSE
+369 AGRYGMGTE
-381 EGPLVFATHSTH
+381 CGEKTPLVFTTHSTH
-393 KMLAAFSQASMIHV
+393 KLLAAFSQASMIHV
-407 QDGGTRKLDVARFNE
+407 QDGGARQLDRERFNE

-467 RALANVRQNLDRN
+467 RALANLRQNLKAEDWWFSIWQPPQAEGAQTGDWLLQPNAAWHGFGEIAEDYVLLDPIKVTLVMPGLSAEGVLAESGIPAAVVSKFLWERGLVVEKTGLYSFLVLFSMGITKGKWSTLLTELLEFKRLYDAN
-480 AGMFCFQAATVLQ
+480 VALVDALPSLAREQAARYAGMGLRDLCEQLHACYRENATAKALKRMYTVLPQ
-493 ELERHA
+493 VA
-499 PEVLIAA
+499 IKP
-506 RAALADG
+506 AD
-513 SSLENGQCRQRELA
+513 A
-527 AGAFA
+527 
-532 EAPDISVDY
+532 Y
-541 ALMERSDKVA
+541 
-551 VVPCSIGWSDIGSWQ
+551 
-566 ALRELSAADENGNQ
+566 NQ
-580 VRGESVLHDVSNCYI
+580 LVRGEVE
-595 DSPKRLVGAVGV
+595 AVPIEQ
-607 HDLIIVDTPDALL
+607 L
-620 VADAAR
+620 
-626 SQDVKFV
+626 
-633 AQELKRR
+633 
-640 GHDAFRLHRTV
+640 
-651 SRPWGTYTVL
+651 
-661 EEGRRFKIKRIV
+661 EGRIAAV
-673 VRPKA
+673 
-678 SLSLQMHHHRSE
+678 M
-690 HWIVVSGMALVE
+690 LVPYPPGIPLIMP
-702 NGEREFLLN
+702 GERFTSE
-711 TNESTFIPAGH
+711 TRS
-722 SHRLSNPGII
+722 II
-732 DLVMIEVQSGEYLGE
+732 DYLQFARTFDQQFPGFDADVHGLQKQE
-747 DDIVRFND
+747 DGQYAVDCL
-755 IYGRAPA
+755 
-762 SDEKKA
+762 KL

>member
-16 IKADTVAGERVR
+16 IKADTVAGDRVR
-28 GIAHELEQDGFSIL
+28 AIAQELEQDGFSIL

-66 AEGAGENQRLLQ
+66 AEGAGENSNLLQ
-78 DVVELIRVARVRAP
+78 DMLELIRIARRRAP
-92 QLPIFALGEQVTI
+92 QLPIFAIGEQVTI
-105 ENAPAESMADL
+105 ENAPAEAMIDL
-116 HQLRGILYLFE
+116 NQLRGILYLFE

-132 LARQVARAARNYLA
+132 LARQVARAARNYLDC
-146 GLLPPFFRA
+146 LLPPFFKA
-155 LVEHTAQSNYSWHTP
+155 LVQHTSQSNYSWHTP

-212 HTGPLAEAEDRA
+212 HTGPLAEAETRA

-231 HTFFVINGTS
+231 HTYFVINGTS

-251 VGREDLVLVDR
+251 VGRDDLVLVDR

-271 IIMTGAIPLYL
+271 IIMTGATPLYL
-282 TPERNE
+282 CPERNE

-300 SKQSIAAKIAA
+300 SRESIQAKIDA
-311 SPLARGRE
+311 SPLARGRV
-319 PKVKLAVVTN
+319 PSSSGAMVKLVVVTN

-339 ELIKQTLGDS
+339 ELIKQTLGNS

-369 DGRYGMGTSRSE
+369 AGRYGMGTLKTDDT
-381 EGPLVFATHSTH
+381 PLVFTTHSTH
-393 KMLAAFSQASMIHV
+393 KLLAAFSQASMIHV
-407 QDGGTRKLDVARFNE
+407 QDGGVRQLDRDRFNE

-467 RALANVRQNLDRN
+467 RALANLRQNLGADDWWFSIWQPPQAEGADDVVTENWLLQPQADWHGFGDVAEDYVLLDPIKVTLVTPGLTADGTLAERGIPAAVVSKFLWERGLVVEKTGLYSFLVLFSMGITKGKWSTLLTELLEFKRSYDANLPLSDVLPSIAQAGN
-480 AGMFCFQAATVLQ
+480 AFYQGMGLRDLCEALHACYRENATAKALKRMYTVL
-493 ELERHA
+493 
-499 PEVLIAA
+499 PEVAIKP
-506 RAALADG
+506 AD
-513 SSLENGQCRQRELA
+513 A
-527 AGAFA
+527 
-532 EAPDISVDY
+532 Y
-541 ALMERSDKVA
+541 
-551 VVPCSIGWSDIGSWQ
+551 
-566 ALRELSAADENGNQ
+566 NQ
-580 VRGESVLHDVSNCYI
+580 LVRGEVEAVPIEQLEGRIAAVMLVPYPPGIPLIMPGERFTAQTRSIIDYLAFARTFDRSFPGFDADVHGLQRE
-595 DSPKRLVGAVGV
+595 DGV
-607 HDLIIVDTPDALL
+607 
-620 VADAAR
+620 
-626 SQDVKFV
+626 
-633 AQELKRR
+633 
-640 GHDAFRLHRTV
+640 
-651 SRPWGTYTVL
+651 YTVDC
-661 EEGRRFKIKRIV
+661 IK
-673 VRPKA
+673 
-678 SLSLQMHHHRSE
+678 
-690 HWIVVSGMALVE
+690 G
-702 NGEREFLLN
+702 
-711 TNESTFIPAGH
+711 
-722 SHRLSNPGII
+722 
-732 DLVMIEVQSGEYLGE
+732 
-747 DDIVRFND
+747 
-755 IYGRAPA
+755 
-762 SDEKKA
+762 

>member
-6 KFPVL
+6 KFPIL

-16 IKADTVAGERVR
+16 IKADTVAGDRVR
-28 GIAHELEQDGFSIL
+28 DIARELEQDGFTIL

-78 DVVELIRVARVRAP
+78 DVVELIRMARVRAP
-92 QLPIFALGEQVTI
+92 QLPIFALGEQMTI

-132 LARQVARAARNYLA
+132 LARQVSRAARKYLE

-212 HTGPLAEAEDRA
+212 HTGPLAEAEARA

-251 VGREDLVLVDR
+251 VCRDDLVLVDR
-262 NCHKSILHS
+262 NCHKSILHA

-300 SKQSIAAKIAA
+300 SRESIAAKIAA
-311 SPLARGRE
+311 SPLAKGRE
-319 PKVKLAVVTN
+319 PKVRLAVVTN

-339 ELIKQTLGDS
+339 EMIKQALGDS

-363 AFHEFY
+363 AFHDFY
-369 DGRYGMGTSRSE
+369 DGRYGMGTSRQDS
-381 EGPLVFATHSTH
+381 GPLVFTTHSTH

-407 QDGGTRKLDVARFNE
+407 QDGGARRFDRARFNE

-446 MEGPAGRSLI
+446 MEGPAGSSLI

-467 RALANVRQNLDRN
+467 RALANVQQNLAKDDWWFCVWQPPGVEGTDEVKTPDWVLEPNADWHGFGDAVEDYVLLDPIKVTLATPGLTAGGRLDARGIPAAVVSRFLWERGLVVEKTGLYSFLVLFSMGVTKGKWSTLVTELLEFKRSYDAN
-480 AGMFCFQAATVLQ
+480 EPLMDALPSVAQAGGARYAGMGLRDLCDELHGCYRDHATAKAMKRMYTVL
-493 ELERHA
+493 
-499 PEVLIAA
+499 PEIAM
-506 RAALADG
+506 RPAD
-513 SSLENGQCRQRELA
+513 A
-527 AGAFA
+527 
-532 EAPDISVDY
+532 Y
-541 ALMERSDKVA
+541 AQL
-551 VVPCSIGWSDIGSWQ
+551 
-566 ALRELSAADENGNQ
+566 
-580 VRGESVLHDVSNCYI
+580 VRGEVEAVPI
-595 DSPKRLVGAVGV
+595 DQL
-607 HDLIIVDTPDALL
+607 
-620 VADAAR
+620 
-626 SQDVKFV
+626 
-633 AQELKRR
+633 
-640 GHDAFRLHRTV
+640 
-651 SRPWGTYTVL
+651 
-661 EEGRRFKIKRIV
+661 EGRIAAVMLVPYPPGIPLIMPGERFTESTRSILDYLAFARNFERNFPGFDSDV
-673 VRPKA
+673 HG
-678 SLSLQMHHHRSE
+678 LQIQE
-690 HWIVVSGMALVE
+690 V
-702 NGEREFLLN
+702 NGERRYTVECC
-711 TNESTFIPAGH
+711 
-722 SHRLSNPGII
+722 
-732 DLVMIEVQSGEYLGE
+732 
-747 DDIVRFND
+747 
-755 IYGRAPA
+755 
-762 SDEKKA
+762 K

>member
-28 GIAHELEQDGFSIL
+28 AIAAELEQDGFTIL

-50 RIVAST
+50 HIVAST

-66 AEGAGENQRLLQ
+66 AEGAGENRHLLQ
-78 DVVELIRVARVRAP
+78 DMVELIRIARRRAP

-105 ENAPAESMADL
+105 ENAPAEAMADL
-116 HQLRGILYLFE
+116 NQLRGILYLFE

-132 LARQVARAARNYLA
+132 LARQVARAARNYLD
-146 GLLPPFFRA
+146 GLLPPFFKA
-155 LVEHTAQSNYSWHTP
+155 LVQHTSQSNYSWHTP

-212 HTGPLAEAEDRA
+212 HTGPLAAAEERA

-231 HTFFVINGTS
+231 HTYFVINGTS

-251 VGREDLVLVDR
+251 VGRDDLVLVDR
-262 NCHKSILHS
+262 NCHKSILHA

-282 TPERNE
+282 SPERNE

-300 SKQSIAAKIAA
+300 TRESIQAKIDA

-319 PKVKLAVVTN
+319 AKVKLAVVTN

-339 ELIKQTLGDS
+339 ELIKRTLGDS

-369 DGRYGMGTSRSE
+369 AGRYGMGTTRE
-381 EGPLVFATHSTH
+381 AAGPMVFTTHSTH
-393 KMLAAFSQASMIHV
+393 KLLAAFSQASMIHV
-407 QDGGTRKLDVARFNE
+407 QDGGAGTGGRKLDRDRFNE

-467 RALANVRQNLDRN
+467 RALANLGQSLSSEDWWFSIWQPPQTEGTDDVSTPDWLLQPEADWHGFGDVAEDYVLLDPIKVTLVMPGLTAGGRLDARGIPAAVVSKFLWERGLVVEKTGLYSFLVLFSMGITKGKWSTLLTELLEFKRSYDANLPLSSVLPSVAREGGLRYQGMGLRDLCDSLHDCYREN
-480 AGMFCFQAATVLQ
+480 ATAKSLKRMYTVL
-493 ELERHA
+493 
-499 PEVLIAA
+499 PEIA
-506 RAALADG
+506 LKPAD
-513 SSLENGQCRQRELA
+513 A
-527 AGAFA
+527 
-532 EAPDISVDY
+532 Y
-541 ALMERSDKVA
+541 
-551 VVPCSIGWSDIGSWQ
+551 
-566 ALRELSAADENGNQ
+566 NQ
-580 VRGESVLHDVSNCYI
+580 LVRGEVEEVLVDDVEGRIAAVMLVPYPPGIPLIMPGERFTAQTRSII
-595 DSPKRLVGAVGV
+595 DYLRFAQAFERRFPGFDADV
-607 HDLIIVDTPDALL
+607 HGLQ
-620 VADAAR
+620 R
-626 SQDVKFV
+626 HEGEQGSY
-633 AQELKRR
+633 
-640 GHDAFRLHRTV
+640 
-651 SRPWGTYTVL
+651 YTVDC
-661 EEGRRFKIKRIV
+661 
-673 VRPKA
+673 
-678 SLSLQMHHHRSE
+678 
-690 HWIVVSGMALVE
+690 
-702 NGEREFLLN
+702 
-711 TNESTFIPAGH
+711 
-722 SHRLSNPGII
+722 II
-732 DLVMIEVQSGEYLGE
+732 EQ
-747 DDIVRFND
+747 
-755 IYGRAPA
+755 
-762 SDEKKA
+762 